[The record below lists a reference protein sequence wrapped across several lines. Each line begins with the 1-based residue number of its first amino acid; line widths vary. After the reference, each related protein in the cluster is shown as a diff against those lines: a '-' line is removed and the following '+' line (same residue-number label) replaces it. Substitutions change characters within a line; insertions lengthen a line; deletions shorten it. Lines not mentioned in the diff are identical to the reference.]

1 MSKIIKTIWGNYL
14 MSESAVNNIQTQGDI
29 LDLIVDCAEA
39 GSNRVL
45 ISEDSLH
52 SDFFDLSTGTT

>member
-1 MSKIIKTIWGNYL
+1 
-14 MSESAVNNIQTQGDI
+14 MSESAVNNIRTQGDI

-45 ISEDSLH
+45 ISEGSLLP
-52 SDFFDLSTGTT
+52 DFFDLSTGTT